1 MKRVLRGQ
9 VIDVSGNGNNGTING
24 ATYSE
29 DVPEQNCSNSCDEI
43 EIDGFTY
50 GGYFNGS
57 NYYLSSNSY
66 TWIESNEI
74 SNSLNGH
81 LVTINSQEENE
92 FISNI
97 NYNNTVWIGLYQNTE
112 STLFSEPDGGW
123 EWVTGE
129 DFNFSSWGTGNYLSP
144 VDQGPA
150 GPENHAEIGLSSS
163 PWYGSWNDSDGT
175 YHLQP
180 FILEISCQD
189 NCSSSDEINVTF
201 DICGCT
207 DESACNY
214 NLKLQKMMEVVN
226 T

>member
-1 MKRVLRGQ
+1 MDDIGIDDFEWINICATFQVDGTHKVYINGIQTASGNFELSNNLIGITEGLHCIGNNTDNRFFNGNIDNLSLWNKTLSQLEIENNILCSSYENEDGLISYWNFEEGPEEGQ

-81 LVTINSQEENE
+81 LVTINLKKKMNLLA
-92 FISNI
+92 ILI
-97 NYNNTVWIGLYQNTE
+97 III
-112 STLFSEPDGGW
+112 LFG
-123 EWVTGE
+123 
-129 DFNFSSWGTGNYLSP
+129 
-144 VDQGPA
+144 
-150 GPENHAEIGLSSS
+150 
-163 PWYGSWNDSDGT
+163 
-175 YHLQP
+175 
-180 FILEISCQD
+180 
-189 NCSSSDEINVTF
+189 
-201 DICGCT
+201 
-207 DESACNY
+207 
-214 NLKLQKMMEVVN
+214 
-226 T
+226 